1 MIAAV
6 ARRLLELRCMCR
18 RRHYAVGTVRRVVPF
33 LLVLLAAAPQAALAG
48 QWYRCAYTG
57 KTRDTCCCPAKAKDD
72 APRSEV
78 KRKPCCDLLRNEPS
92 VVTARTESP
101 AEVRSQPAPVAV
113 APADVVPV
121 ARDLGAAP
129 IEQRATAPPRARDP
143 IYIRH
148 ASLLL

>member
-1 MIAAV
+1 
-6 ARRLLELRCMCR
+6 
-18 RRHYAVGTVRRVVPF
+18 
-33 LLVLLAAAPQAALAG
+33 LLVLVAAVPDAALAG

-57 KTRDTCCCPAKAKDD
+57 KTRDTCCCPAEARDD
-72 APRSEV
+72 VPRSEL

-92 VVTARTESP
+92 VVAARTESR
-101 AEVRSQPAPVAV
+101 AELHSQPGPVAV

-121 ARDLGAAP
+121 VRQVRGAP

-143 IYIRH
+143 IYLRH